1 MSQGAF
7 DVIHL
12 GIYCRSV
19 PDLNLIHN
27 TIFKLL
33 MQLGWSPERPVAG
46 VCVVIF
52 GTPVFCQHIVSF
64 CRTLNIPYSH
74 QILPRDNEMAFEFL
88 GNIFKQ
94 LTHFVEFCK
103 VKDFSDDIYSD
114 MATNHSLSQLRVLFQ

>member
-64 CRTLNIPYSH
+64 SSPFPFYAHFCANLICFIHKSCLYYHYCTIFSTAFYMLEKIFRNFNTL
-74 QILPRDNEMAFEFL
+74 FL
-88 GNIFKQ
+88 FLK
-94 LTHFVEFCK
+94 
-103 VKDFSDDIYSD
+103 
-114 MATNHSLSQLRVLFQ
+114 